1 MGKVMVVGDEGMQG
15 KEADPRMMARWKD
28 GVRARQS
35 KRPVLSPQ
43 VRRMV
48 IDGCGGDAKQRLQLQ
63 AVGPRLNFERSSRAE
78 VIRLGRQERIS
89 QQHPKAVSDARN

>member
-1 MGKVMVVGDEGMQG
+1 MGKVVVVGDEGMQG

-48 IDGCGGDAKQRLQLQ
+48 IDGCGGRK
-63 AVGPRLNFERSSRAE
+63 RSSGCNCKLL
-78 VIRLGRQERIS
+78 VHG
-89 QQHPKAVSDARN
+89 